1 MASAIRISPVV
12 AARPAETV
20 LLDRCL
26 DAVTHR
32 PPGLHASIVA
42 SFAPKPY
49 AQMGSRRTVRRR
61 QEEKGQACGRGPVL
75 QMAANERLPPAPGN

>member
-1 MASAIRISPVV
+1 MVQVHSARYTRL
-12 AARPAETV
+12 ADTV
-20 LLDRCL
+20 LLDRSL
-26 DAVTHR
+26 DAVNHR
-32 PPGLHASIVA
+32 PPRLHSSIVA
-42 SFAPKPY
+42 SLARKPY